1 MVVPH
6 FLKWIKTAKVA
17 ERCDAASALS
27 RLFLEGELDFD
38 ERCAAEAALTL
49 LLDDPSWKVRAAMA
63 EALSLSRTAPAHI
76 IAVLASDQ
84 PEVAAVV
91 IARSPLLGD
100 ADLVDRVASGPGV
113 IQALVA
119 DRPRVSVTVAAA
131 IAEVGDADAC
141 IALVRNSGA
150 DVAAVSF
157 RRIVE
162 RFGDRPGL
170 REVLMRDRRLPAE
183 CRHQLLAKV
192 GEALRAAPFVRSL
205 IGPERAERLT
215 REACLRASLNLID
228 ATRAE
233 EHLAV
238 VEHLRLRG
246 DLTTAFV
253 LRLVAAGKI
262 DFFGSAL
269 IGLSGQNEARVRSL
283 LAGGHDVAL
292 AALFRAAAL
301 PDGVHRVLTCALKV
315 WRDVANGRRVAG
327 PQEVTW
333 LMLDEIG
340 GPDAEGEVAALL
352 KSIHLDC
359 LRENARGHALAIAA
373 A

>member
-6 FLKWIKTAKVA
+6 FLRWIKTAKVA
-17 ERCDAASALS
+17 ERSDAASALS
-27 RLFLEGELDFD
+27 RAYLQGELDFD

-63 EALSLSRTAPAHI
+63 EALSLSRAAPAQI
-76 IAVLASDQ
+76 IAALASDQ

-91 IARSPLLGD
+91 LARSPLLSDGD
-100 ADLVDRVASGPGV
+100 LIDRVANGSGA
-113 IQALVA
+113 IQALIA

-131 IAEVGDADAC
+131 IAEVGDAGSC
-141 IALVRNSGA
+141 TVLVRNSGA
-150 DVAAVSF
+150 DIAAISF
-157 RRIVE
+157 RRLVE
-162 RFGDRPGL
+162 RFGDRPAV
-170 REVLMRDRRLPAE
+170 REVLMHDRRLPAE

-192 GEALRAAPFVRSL
+192 GEALRAAPFVRAL

-215 REACLRASLNLID
+215 REACLKASLGLID

-233 EHLAV
+233 EHPAV

-246 DLTTAFV
+246 DLSTAFMV
-253 LRLVAAGKI
+253 RLVAAGKI

-269 IGLSGQNEARVRSL
+269 IALSGQNEARVRSL
-283 LAGGHDVAL
+283 LATGHDVAL
-292 AALFRAAAL
+292 AALFRAAGL
-301 PDGVHRVLTCALKV
+301 PVGVHGVLSCALKV

-340 GPDAEGEVAALL
+340 GPVAESEVAGLL